1 MERKTTRRLHA
12 TTASAAIHASS
23 NRIAMR
29 PSVNSRL
36 IPVISDVHNFPIP
49 PHHSAYIHR
58 SIAYSLLLVLF
69 ILFHSFFPFLF
80 SHLSPCGY
88 TSFSKKLVSHSIF
101 LLVSLFAFRF
111 PIFQVSSSPHPPSF
125 PLVPKLSN
133 SQDGHNRAAAAG
145 PNWTPLPALG
155 METDSLLR
163 LQQGPSS
170 SIESR

>member
-58 SIAYSLLLVLF
+58 SIL
-69 ILFHSFFPFLF
+69 PFARPL
-80 SHLSPCGY
+80 H
-88 TSFSKKLVSHSIF
+88 
-101 LLVSLFAFRF
+101 LVSLLF
-111 PIFQVSSSPHPPSF
+111 PLFIFPSF
-125 PLVPKLSN
+125 AMWIHIFFK
-133 SQDGHNRAAAAG
+133 
-145 PNWTPLPALG
+145 
-155 METDSLLR
+155 ETS
-163 LQQGPSS
+163 
-170 SIESR
+170 